1 MSDILKGKVAVVT
14 GASAGMGAATA
25 RKLANAGAALVLA
38 ARRKDRID
46 ALARELNS
54 AGTEALAV
62 VTDVARYDSVK
73 AMVDAAI
80 KQFGRLDIMINNAG
94 FGVVKPFADSTV
106 EEIDRQ
112 IDVNLKG
119 VAYGCYA
126 VLPQML
132 KQRSGHIVN
141 IGSVCSVRCYPAFAA
156 YSAAKFGILGLSGCI
171 YEEVRE
177 KGIRV
182 NTICPAA
189 ANTEW
194 MKVAGMTSSPWKA
207 EDLLQPE
214 DVADLVFACVTLSP
228 RVRVENLIAWSTC
241 QATA

>member
-1 MSDILKGKVAVVT
+1 MSDVFKGKVIVVT
-14 GASAGMGAATA
+14 GASSGMGAATA
-25 RKLANAGAALVLA
+25 RKLAGEGGTLVLA

-46 ALARELNS
+46 ALAAEIKRS
-54 AGTEALAV
+54 GAEALAV
-62 VTDVARYDSVK
+62 ATDVARYEQVK
-73 AMVDAAI
+73 ALVDAAI
-80 KQFGRLDIMINNAG
+80 ARFGRVDIMVNNAG
-94 FGVVKPFADSTV
+94 FGVVKSFVDSTI

-119 VAYGCYA
+119 VSYGCYA

-141 IGSVCSVRCYPAFAA
+141 IGSICSVRTYPNFAA
-156 YSAAKFGILGLSGCI
+156 YTAAKFGLLGLSRCI

-194 MKVAGMTSSPWKA
+194 MKVAGMGASPWKLD
-207 EDLLQPE
+207 DLLQPQ
-214 DVADLVFACVTLSP
+214 DVAELVFACVTLPP
-228 RVRVENLIAWSTC
+228 RVQVENVIAWSTC